1 MAVLAIEQCLLSKL
15 PSLFNP
21 ERVDS
26 LDANDVARLAAES
39 EGSATERRRYTEKL
53 TVLESGLRELLVL
66 DRHSP
71 GLTCKCNVF
80 LDDLEHR
87 VNFLCR

>member
-1 MAVLAIEQCLLSKL
+1 LSKL
-15 PSLFNP
+15 TSLFNP

-26 LDANDVARLAAES
+26 LDVNDVARLAAES
-39 EGSATERRRYTEKL
+39 EESATERRRYTEKL

-71 GLTCKCNVF
+71 GVSCKYNVF
-80 LDDLEHR
+80 LGDLEHC
-87 VNFLCR
+87 VNDLCR